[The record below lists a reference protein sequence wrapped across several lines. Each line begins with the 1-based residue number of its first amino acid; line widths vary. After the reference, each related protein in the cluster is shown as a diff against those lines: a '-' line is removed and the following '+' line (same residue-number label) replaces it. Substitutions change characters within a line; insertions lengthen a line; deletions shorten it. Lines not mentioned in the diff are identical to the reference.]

1 MKRHKTRGRSSRA
14 ALRIRV
20 LSCAAAAAL
29 ALSAVPASAATAG
42 AWYLSQF
49 DAASVWRT
57 TTGSGVVVAE
67 VDTGVNSADAD
78 LSGRIKPE
86 VGMQGGAVKKAAG
99 DSSSAYEGTQAAA
112 LIVGTGAGGSKVQGL
127 APGASVL
134 PIQIQDQGANGMD
147 LSAGEAIYYAVAH
160 RARII
165 VFPRPLPNTS
175 ASFEAAV
182 KYAVQNNAIVIAAS
196 GNNGSG
202 TVIGDPCAAPGALCI
217 SATTPNGSVAALSS
231 VGAAVTLGAPGAQ
244 IPVPAKDGRVA
255 TTDSSTH
262 FSAALAAGEAAL
274 VWSAHPGWTA
284 GQVVRVMLNT
294 AKGGNAQ
301 HTRVSDGLGYGIIDP
316 AAALAA
322 STPTETTN
330 PLLPV
335 VPTASASAAAGA
347 GQATTA
353 TRRPSAAASSGSSFP
368 WLWVGLG
375 VGLLALVGAGG
386 GLYLRDRPRR
396 RRNYLSEPAF
406 MPTFQLEPQNQ
417 GRPPQEQNPYIGGQR
432 PYGEQYS
439 EQYGGAA
446 QATTPWPPPEQA
458 PPRQTF

>member
-1 MKRHKTRGRSSRA
+1 MIRARRRGDADGRGRSGTVKRHKSRGPGRRA
-14 ALRIRV
+14 ALRIKV
-20 LSCAAAAAL
+20 LSCVAAGAL
-29 ALSAVPASAATAG
+29 ALSAVPASAADG

-49 DAASVWRT
+49 DAAAVWRT
-57 TTGSGVVVAE
+57 STGSGVVVAE

-78 LSGRIKPE
+78 LSGRIRPE
-86 VGMQGGAVKKAAG
+86 IGMRGGAVTKAVG

-134 PIQIQDQGANGMD
+134 PIQIQDQSAGGMD
-147 LSAGEAIYYAVAH
+147 VSAGEAIYYAVAH
-160 RARII
+160 RARVIL
-165 VFPRPLPNTS
+165 FPRPLPNTS
-175 ASFEAAV
+175 SSFEAAV
-182 KYAVQNNAIVIAAS
+182 RYAVQNNAIVIAAA

-217 SATTPNGSVAALSS
+217 SATTANGSVAALSS
-231 VGAAVTLGAPGAQ
+231 VGPAVTLGAPGAR
-244 IPVPAKDGRVA
+244 IPVPAKDGRAAAAVI
-255 TTDSSTH
+255 TDSSTH

-322 STPTETTN
+322 STPPETTN

-335 VPTASASAAAGA
+335 VPTASASASAGA
-347 GQATTA
+347 AKAATA
-353 TRRPSAAASSGSSFP
+353 TQRPSAAASSDSSFP
-368 WLWVGLG
+368 WLWAGLG
-375 VGLLALVGAGG
+375 IGLLVLVGAGG

-406 MPTFQLEPQNQ
+406 TPTFQMEPQNQ
-417 GRPPQEQNPYIGGQR
+417 G
-432 PYGEQYS
+432 
-439 EQYGGAA
+439 
-446 QATTPWPPPEQA
+446 WPPPEQV
-458 PPRQTF
+458 PPRQNF